1 MAQVKLNKSS
11 LSLEQKNLK
20 NYKQFLPSL
29 DLKRQKLLIEK
40 NKGHREFE
48 NAKQQLDSMEKYIGH
63 HYPMAADSE
72 FNFND
77 LLKIESIEINNE
89 NIVGVS
95 VPLFGA
101 MKFNTVKY
109 DYFNTPHWLDNFL
122 SDLMKIIEMRVR
134 VQVAQERVL
143 ALDKAV
149 QIVTQ
154 RKNLFEKVLIPKA
167 RTIIRTIQIF
177 LADNERAGVVRSKIA
192 KKKRQIQ

>member
-40 NKGHREFE
+40 NKGRSEFE
-48 NAKQQLDSMEKYIGH
+48 QTKQHLDEMEKDIGRN
-63 HYPMAADSE
+63 YPMVADCE
-72 FNFND
+72 FNLND

-95 VPLFGA
+95 VPTFGA

-109 DYFNTPHWLDNFL
+109 AYFNTPHWLDNFL
-122 SDLMKIIEMRVR
+122 SDLMKIIEMRIR
-134 VQVAQERVL
+134 VQVARERIQS
-143 ALDKAV
+143 LDKAV

-167 RTIIRTIQIF
+167 HTLIRTIQIF